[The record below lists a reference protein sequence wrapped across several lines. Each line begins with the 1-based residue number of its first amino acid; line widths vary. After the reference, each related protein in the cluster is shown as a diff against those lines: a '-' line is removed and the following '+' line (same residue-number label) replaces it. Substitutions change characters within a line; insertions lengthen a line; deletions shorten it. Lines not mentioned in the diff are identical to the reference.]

1 MILTSGNGVVIKEI
15 FAYKTQMT
23 LQSLESLIPETNLLN
38 WDGAHA
44 FLWDH
49 GLQHANL
56 PLWRGRKL
64 KLFQGQAQAQ
74 TETHGFGDM
83 RFTLTVWAEL

>member
-38 WDGAHA
+38 
-44 FLWDH
+44 
-49 GLQHANL
+49 
-56 PLWRGRKL
+56 
-64 KLFQGQAQAQ
+64 
-74 TETHGFGDM
+74 
-83 RFTLTVWAEL
+83 